1 MNFSAWSI
9 RNPIAPVLAFFILM
23 VLGWQSFNA
32 LPITRF
38 PNIDVPVVIVG
49 VGQAGAAPAEMETQ
63 ITKIVEDAVVSIVGV
78 KNVTSTVNDGSS
90 TTAIEFRMEIPTDQ
104 AIQDVKDAI
113 DSIRGDL
120 PGGVNEPIISKL
132 DVEGQAIMTF
142 SVTAPNMTVEEVSWF
157 VDDTVKRAL
166 QGKSGIGRISRFG
179 GADREIRVEL
189 DPVKLDSYGITAS
202 AVNAQLR
209 QTNVNLGA
217 GRSEIGAGEQSIRTL
232 GDARSVENL
241 AGKIIALPSGR
252 FVRLSELGTVL
263 DTYQE
268 LRSTTK
274 LDGTQ
279 VVSFAIYRAKGAS
292 EVSVAETVN
301 AALDTV
307 RADHP
312 DVSIKMVDDTVF
324 YTYGNYEAAIH
335 TLLEG
340 SLLAVIVVF
349 AFLRNWRATLITA
362 VALPLSAVPTF
373 WVMDLLG
380 FSLNLVSF
388 LAITLATGILVDD
401 AIVEI
406 ENIAR
411 HIRMGKT
418 PYRAAIEAA
427 DEIGLAVIATTFTI
441 IAVFVPVSFMGGI
454 PGQYFMQFGL
464 TVAIAVAF
472 SLLVARLITPLM
484 AAYFMTTKDANA
496 GHSEGGDGM
505 FMRGYL
511 HVVRATTHGKLFGY
525 VRSYYLTLIGA
536 IGVLIISMYFMLQ
549 VPGAFLPPEDV
560 SRISVSVELPPG
572 STLEQTD
579 KTTEAMRQAIKDI
592 EGIKSVLVINGSNPT
607 GERDLRNGTLTVIL
621 DSLDHGL
628 LLKLSEAFNK
638 IPVLHYIIPDLPN
651 NGRTVAQATIS
662 AEIFK
667 RLQSIPD
674 ARVLKV
680 DERGQRELSYSIL
693 ADNDADLNRAA
704 TLLEEALSGDPLLAN
719 VSTKGAVPRPE
730 IQVTPRADEAA
741 RLGVTTAAM
750 AETLRVATIG
760 DVDAALAKISLD
772 GRQIPVRVR
781 LSDNVREDLARISA
795 MRVPTNKGISV
806 PLSTVADVVVGEG
819 PATINRFNRDRTA
832 TIGADLPLGVALGT
846 ARSRF
851 EELAKGV
858 DLPGS
863 ARVQAAGDA
872 EVQTELFASFGN
884 AMILGLM
891 LMLAVLILLF
901 KSVLQPFTIILS
913 LPLAIGG
920 VAAALILTNAAL
932 SMPVL
937 IGILMLM
944 GIVTKNAILLVDF
957 VIEMRARGLDRFS
970 AVVEA
975 GHKRAQPIV
984 MTSIAMSAG
993 MLPSA
998 LGVGEG
1004 GAFRAPMATAVI
1016 GGIIVSTVLS
1026 LVIVPSFYLI
1036 MDDLS
1041 RLISR
1046 LMSPLMGKK
1055 EDEIV
1060 ALEPEVLTANLAQ
1073 VQAEQASM
1081 FKTFSAAIADLAGK
1095 MERQLPSAGTAA
1107 SQNDQGPAKDGKLG
1121 VAAE

>member
-1 MNFSAWSI
+1 M
-9 RNPIAPVLAFFILM
+9 
-23 VLGWQSFNA
+23 
-32 LPITRF
+32 
-38 PNIDVPVVIVG
+38 
-49 VGQAGAAPAEMETQ
+49 
-63 ITKIVEDAVVSIVGV
+63 
-78 KNVTSTVNDGSS
+78 
-90 TTAIEFRMEIPTDQ
+90 
-104 AIQDVKDAI
+104 
-113 DSIRGDL
+113 
-120 PGGVNEPIISKL
+120 
-132 DVEGQAIMTF
+132 
-142 SVTAPNMTVEEVSWF
+142 
-157 VDDTVKRAL
+157 
-166 QGKSGIGRISRFG
+166 
-179 GADREIRVEL
+179 
-189 DPVKLDSYGITAS
+189 
-202 AVNAQLR
+202 
-209 QTNVNLGA
+209 
-217 GRSEIGAGEQSIRTL
+217 
-232 GDARSVENL
+232 
-241 AGKIIALPSGR
+241 
-252 FVRLSELGTVL
+252 
-263 DTYQE
+263 
-268 LRSTTK
+268 
-274 LDGTQ
+274 
-279 VVSFAIYRAKGAS
+279 
-292 EVSVAETVN
+292 
-301 AALDTV
+301 
-307 RADHP
+307 
-312 DVSIKMVDDTVF
+312 
-324 YTYGNYEAAIH
+324 
-335 TLLEG
+335 
-340 SLLAVIVVF
+340 
-349 AFLRNWRATLITA
+349 
-362 VALPLSAVPTF
+362 
-373 WVMDLLG
+373 
-380 FSLNLVSF
+380 
-388 LAITLATGILVDD
+388 
-401 AIVEI
+401 
-406 ENIAR
+406 
-411 HIRMGKT
+411 
-418 PYRAAIEAA
+418 
-427 DEIGLAVIATTFTI
+427 
-441 IAVFVPVSFMGGI
+441 
-454 PGQYFMQFGL
+454 
-464 TVAIAVAF
+464 
-472 SLLVARLITPLM
+472 
-484 AAYFMTTKDANA
+484 
-496 GHSEGGDGM
+496 
-505 FMRGYL
+505 
-511 HVVRATTHGKLFGY
+511 
-525 VRSYYLTLIGA
+525 
-536 IGVLIISMYFMLQ
+536 
-549 VPGAFLPPEDV
+549 
-560 SRISVSVELPPG
+560 
-572 STLEQTD
+572 
-579 KTTEAMRQAIKDI
+579 
-592 EGIKSVLVINGSNPT
+592 
-607 GERDLRNGTLTVIL
+607 
-621 DSLDHGL
+621 
-628 LLKLSEAFNK
+628 
-638 IPVLHYIIPDLPN
+638 
-651 NGRTVAQATIS
+651 
-662 AEIFK
+662 
-667 RLQSIPD
+667 
-674 ARVLKV
+674 
-680 DERGQRELSYSIL
+680 
-693 ADNDADLNRAA
+693 
-704 TLLEEALSGDPLLAN
+704 
-719 VSTKGAVPRPE
+719 
-730 IQVTPRADEAA
+730 
-741 RLGVTTAAM
+741 GVTTAAI

-1004 GAFRAPMATAVI
+1004 GAFRSPMATAVI

-1081 FKTFSAAIADLAGK
+1081 FKTFSTAIADLAGK
-1095 MERQLPSAGTAA
+1095 MERQLPSASTAA
-1107 SQNDQGPAKDGKLG
+1107 SPNDQGPAKDGKLG